1 MRSWNTLKEI
11 AVSAIS
17 AANSPYDTIY
27 ITVGAYAYGNL
38 YASMGNFEQVAMYKR
53 RRGIEAG
60 TTWNKSSRD
69 LISGPQD
76 LESAAQPLGPRA
88 VFK

>member
-38 YASMGNFEQVAMYKR
+38 YASMVVD
-53 RRGIEAG
+53 AG
-60 TTWNKSSRD
+60 
-69 LISGPQD
+69 
-76 LESAAQPLGPRA
+76 
-88 VFK
+88 